1 MVACSIVRMGADAVS
16 EDARAEYSNRLQAA
30 KLRQSLYEQRQSKL
44 GTAKLAVAGAA
55 VAVLVW
61 VLKSSAATA
70 VWLAAP
76 VVAYVALDIA
86 HVRALGGAKR
96 CAQIIELYER
106 GMARLENRWMGKG
119 EAGTEFLDAGH
130 PYARDLDVFGEG
142 SLFELLCT
150 ARTNAGQEALAE
162 WLKHAAA
169 PGEIRERQE
178 AVAELR
184 PRLDL
189 REELAIFGERLRT
202 RVRLKELVEW
212 AEAPATMAVAGT
224 RLAARVLAVAWVA
237 SLIVWAAWGRW
248 EPALLV
254 SVVNGIVHARLL
266 RRMGRIVSAERFEE
280 DLKLVEGV
288 LGPVEREKFSAR
300 KLEKLKEA
308 LQTDGE
314 PPSRRI
320 GALSRKLES
329 LESRRNLVVSVV
341 DPFVLWTVQLACGIE
356 AWRQK
361 FGGAVRRWVE
371 VAGQMEALV
380 SLAGY
385 AYEHPA
391 DVFPEMAEG
400 MARFEAEGLAH
411 PLLAE
416 EREVRNDLRLGEG
429 LRLAIISG
437 PNMSG
442 KSTFIRAVGIN
453 AVLAQCG
460 APVRARRLAL
470 SPLQVAA
477 SICVLDSLQG
487 GVSRFYA
494 EIMRLK
500 LMAELTEKPMPVLFL
515 LDELLSGTN
524 SHDRRVG
531 SEAVVKLLTAKGAMG
546 IVTTH
551 DLALTE
557 MTKGMAEPAA
567 NYHFADRFE
576 NGELHF
582 DYRLEPGIAES
593 SNALKLMRAIG
604 LEI

>member
-1 MVACSIVRMGADAVS
+1 
-16 EDARAEYSNRLQAA
+16 
-30 KLRQSLYEQRQSKL
+30 
-44 GTAKLAVAGAA
+44 
-55 VAVLVW
+55 
-61 VLKSSAATA
+61 
-70 VWLAAP
+70 
-76 VVAYVALDIA
+76 
-86 HVRALGGAKR
+86 
-96 CAQIIELYER
+96 
-106 GMARLENRWMGKG
+106 
-119 EAGTEFLDAGH
+119 
-130 PYARDLDVFGEG
+130 
-142 SLFELLCT
+142 
-150 ARTNAGQEALAE
+150 
-162 WLKHAAA
+162 
-169 PGEIRERQE
+169 
-178 AVAELR
+178 
-184 PRLDL
+184 
-189 REELAIFGERLRT
+189 
-202 RVRLKELVEW
+202 
-212 AEAPATMAVAGT
+212 
-224 RLAARVLAVAWVA
+224 
-237 SLIVWAAWGRW
+237 
-248 EPALLV
+248 
-254 SVVNGIVHARLL
+254 
-266 RRMGRIVSAERFEE
+266 
-280 DLKLVEGV
+280 V

-380 SLAGY
+380 ALAGY

-400 MARFEAEGLAH
+400 MARFEVEGLAH